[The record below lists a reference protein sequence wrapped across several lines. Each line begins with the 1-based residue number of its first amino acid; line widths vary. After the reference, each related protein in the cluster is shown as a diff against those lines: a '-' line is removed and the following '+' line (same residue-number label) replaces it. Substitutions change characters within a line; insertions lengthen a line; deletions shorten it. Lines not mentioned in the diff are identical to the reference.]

1 MSSRAGNAREKVG
14 KSSDDDVKPEKEKQ
28 LVNSVKQKQKQKQ
41 VVGQGTGC

>member
-14 KSSDDDVKPEKEKQ
+14 RSSDDDVKPEKEKQ
-28 LVNSVKQKQKQKQ
+28 LVNSVKQKQKQ